1 MSEQTVLVCQD
12 NSTLLLYKEKKMSK
26 LMDWFRAELATVKL
40 AEITP
45 INDKVEPNDLVIGV
59 ITCKELQKMWFL
71 LEKALDELQEAA
83 KNAREKM
90 PEIDQDLESFVT
102 QAREKYPDDE
112 CKEMCIFLANCV
124 RRVEFLK
131 HLFWRCVEEELSEE
145 ALAKLRFEPNGGI
158 GLRDNWQMVLL
169 PQEEPPVHAIILPGG
184 ILFN

>member
-1 MSEQTVLVCQD
+1 
-12 NSTLLLYKEKKMSK
+12 MSK

-102 QAREKYPDDE
+102 Q
-112 CKEMCIFLANCV
+112 
-124 RRVEFLK
+124 
-131 HLFWRCVEEELSEE
+131 
-145 ALAKLRFEPNGGI
+145 
-158 GLRDNWQMVLL
+158 
-169 PQEEPPVHAIILPGG
+169 
-184 ILFN
+184 